1 MKIKPSEA
9 FEQFRTAGISFF
21 TGVPDSLLKSFCAY
35 ASDELS
41 SDEHIIAAN
50 EGSSI
55 AIASGHY
62 LATSKPSLVYMQNS
76 GIGNAVNPLL
86 SLASP
91 EVYSIPMIVMIG
103 WRGEPD
109 RKDEPQHMLQ
119 GQIMPQ
125 FLNSMNIPWFE
136 LSPKTKDSGKVIQE
150 AIAGMTK
157 SSCPVVILVKKNTFE
172 DYNSK
177 NLTPSLNLLSREV
190 AIQILA
196 KNLNSNDLIVST
208 TGMASRELYEYRQSS
223 GGILGEDFLTVGS
236 MGHASSIAAGI
247 ALGRPEKKVICIDG
261 DGALLMHMGA
271 VGVIGQSNLPNF
283 IHIVL
288 NNGAHDSV
296 GGQPTVGL
304 DINLPKIAKACG
316 YKVTSSVSEE
326 RDIIDELL
334 RMNGEK
340 GPSFLEVKIG
350 KGSRPNLGRPISTPL
365 ENKQSFMKKV
375 EEGN

>member
-50 EGSSI
+50 EGTSI
-55 AIASGHY
+55 AIASGHN
-62 LATSKPSLVYMQNS
+62 LATTKPSLVYMQNS

-177 NLTPSLNLLSREV
+177 NLTPSLNLLSREA

-340 GPSFLEVKIG
+340 GPSFLEVIIG

>member
-1 MKIKPSEA
+1 
-9 FEQFRTAGISFF
+9 
-21 TGVPDSLLKSFCAY
+21 
-35 ASDELS
+35 
-41 SDEHIIAAN
+41 
-50 EGSSI
+50 
-55 AIASGHY
+55 
-62 LATSKPSLVYMQNS
+62 MQNN

-177 NLTPSLNLLSREV
+177 NLTPSLNLLSREA

-271 VGVIGQSNLPNF
+271 VGVIGQLTQFHPYCF
-283 IHIVL
+283 
-288 NNGAHDSV
+288 
-296 GGQPTVGL
+296 
-304 DINLPKIAKACG
+304 
-316 YKVTSSVSEE
+316 E
-326 RDIIDELL
+326 
-334 RMNGEK
+334 
-340 GPSFLEVKIG
+340 
-350 KGSRPNLGRPISTPL
+350 
-365 ENKQSFMKKV
+365 
-375 EEGN
+375 

>member
-1 MKIKPSEA
+1 VKIKPSEA

-62 LATSKPSLVYMQNS
+62 LATSKPCLVYMQNS

-316 YKVTSSVSEE
+316 YKVTSSVSAE

-340 GPSFLEVKIG
+340 GPSFLEVIIG

>member
-62 LATSKPSLVYMQNS
+62 LATTKPSLVYMQNS

-340 GPSFLEVKIG
+340 GPSFLEVIIG

>member
-136 LSPKTKDSGKVIQE
+136 LSPKTKDSGKVIKE

-340 GPSFLEVKIG
+340 GPSFLEVIIG

>member
-157 SSCPVVILVKKNTFE
+157 SSCPVVILIKKNTFE

-177 NLTPSLNLLSREV
+177 NLTPSLNLLSREA

>member
-1 MKIKPSEA
+1 
-9 FEQFRTAGISFF
+9 
-21 TGVPDSLLKSFCAY
+21 
-35 ASDELS
+35 
-41 SDEHIIAAN
+41 
-50 EGSSI
+50 
-55 AIASGHY
+55 
-62 LATSKPSLVYMQNS
+62 
-76 GIGNAVNPLL
+76 
-86 SLASP
+86 
-91 EVYSIPMIVMIG
+91 MIG

-177 NLTPSLNLLSREV
+177 NLTSSLNLLSREA

-340 GPSFLEVKIG
+340 GPSFLEVIIG

>member
-177 NLTPSLNLLSREV
+177 NLTPSLNLLSREA

-340 GPSFLEVKIG
+340 GPSFLEVIIG

>member
-62 LATSKPSLVYMQNS
+62 LATTKPSLVYMQNS

-177 NLTPSLNLLSREV
+177 NLTSSLNLLSREA

-316 YKVTSSVSEE
+316 YKVTSSVSAE

-340 GPSFLEVKIG
+340 GPSFLEVIIG

>member
-62 LATSKPSLVYMQNS
+62 LATSKPCLVYMQNS

-316 YKVTSSVSEE
+316 YKVTSSVSAE

-340 GPSFLEVKIG
+340 GPSFLEVIIG

>member
-62 LATSKPSLVYMQNS
+62 LATTKPSLVYMQNS

-326 RDIIDELL
+326 RDIIDELI

-340 GPSFLEVKIG
+340 GPSFLEVIIG

>member
-340 GPSFLEVKIG
+340 GPSFLEVIIG

>member
-62 LATSKPSLVYMQNS
+62 LATTKPSLVYMQNS

-177 NLTPSLNLLSREV
+177 NLTSSLNLLSREA

-340 GPSFLEVKIG
+340 GPSFLEVIIG

>member
-1 MKIKPSEA
+1 MKIQPSEA
-9 FEQFRTAGISFF
+9 FKQFRKAGISFF

-35 ASDELS
+35 ASDELNA
-41 SDEHIIAAN
+41 DEHIIAAN

-62 LATSKPSLVYMQNS
+62 LATSNPSLVYMQNS

-91 EVYSIPMIVMIG
+91 EVYGIPMIVMVG
-103 WRGEPD
+103 WRGEPNL
-109 RKDEPQHMLQ
+109 KDEPQHMLQ

-125 FLNSMNIPWFE
+125 LLDSMNIPWFE
-136 LSPKTKDSGKVIQE
+136 LSPNTDYSAKVIQE
-150 AIAGMTK
+150 AIARMTK
-157 SSCPVVILVKKNTFE
+157 SSCPVVILVRKNTFD
-172 DYNSK
+172 DYKPK
-177 NLTPSLNLLSREV
+177 NLSPSSNILSREE
-190 AIQILA
+190 AIHIIA
-196 KNLNSNDLIVST
+196 KNLSSNDLIVST

-261 DGALLMHMGA
+261 DGAFLMHMGA
-271 VGVIGQSNLPNF
+271 AAIIGQASLDNF

-316 YKVTSSVSEE
+316 YNFTSSVSDE
-326 RDIIDELL
+326 RDIINELL
-334 RMNGEK
+334 RMKGEE

-350 KGSRPNLGRPISTPL
+350 KGSRPNLGRPCSTPL
-365 ENKQSFMKKV
+365 ENNSPS
-375 EEGN
+375 